1 MSARI
6 VISEFMD
13 TPAVERLKGAF
24 EVDYRPGLVDDPAA
38 LATAVANADAWI
50 VRNRTQ
56 VRGAVLAAASRLRVV
71 GRLGVGLDNIDV
83 DACEARGITVIPA
96 TGANADS
103 VAEYVIATAMILLR
117 GAGYLSTAAV
127 ASGRWPRQMLSQG
140 RDLTGKVLG
149 LIGFGGIGRLTA
161 RKITPLGVRVI
172 AHDPLLGPDAPAW
185 KEQRVERRTL
195 EQLLAESDVVSLHIP
210 LTPSTRNLLN
220 ADRLALMKRGAILIN
235 TARGGVI
242 DEAALATAL
251 QEGRLGAAAL
261 DVFDEEP
268 LPGGSALAGAPNVL
282 LTPHIAGVTIESN
295 ERVSALIAERVAAAL
310 G

>member
-1 MSARI
+1 
-6 VISEFMD
+6 
-13 TPAVERLKGAF
+13 
-24 EVDYRPGLVDDPAA
+24 
-38 LATAVANADAWI
+38 
-50 VRNRTQ
+50 
-56 VRGAVLAAASRLRVV
+56 
-71 GRLGVGLDNIDV
+71 
-83 DACEARGITVIPA
+83 
-96 TGANADS
+96 
-103 VAEYVIATAMILLR
+103 MILLR

-161 RKITPLGVRVI
+161 RKITPLGVRVS

-185 KEQRVERRTL
+185 KEQRVERRSL
-195 EQLLAESDVVSLHIP
+195 EQLLAEADVVSLHIP

-220 ADRLALMKRGAILIN
+220 AERLALMKRGAILIN

-242 DEAALATAL
+242 DEAALAAAL

-268 LPGGSALAGAPNVL
+268 LPAGNPLAGAPNVL